1 MSAQALLNLTRRY
14 SHVANGTQVR
24 PTWSKGDDVMKKVRG
39 GRTLAG
45 VSVALTAVLTLL
57 VVSPAVA
64 WENPFTPESRLTSPT
79 VAKVQVAQDARR
91 QLLQERIEQ
100 ALRQREARFD
110 ATAARLEDRI
120 ANLEALA
127 EEIESVGGDV
137 SDARAMLEEAP
148 KALERARE
156 LETQAAAQFRGV
168 PDSENKK
175 AAFVEA
181 RQTARQAVAEM
192 SRCRTILRQT
202 ASDLSS
208 AVRDL
213 YAGVGD
219 E

>member
-1 MSAQALLNLTRRY
+1 
-14 SHVANGTQVR
+14 
-24 PTWSKGDDVMKKVRG
+24 MKKVRG